1 MFPNPSGFYL
11 NLTPETEAEI
21 TTLGYEG
28 LSLLIYEVS
37 KLIFRESN
45 SFISHDLSDSSDYE
59 IIWLS
64 KSDRIALLRWLTERL
79 SFLTLTPIT
88 VQNHAATTT

>member
-1 MFPNPSGFYL
+1 MSFPNPAGFYL
-11 NLTPETEAEI
+11 KLTPETEAEI

-28 LSLLIYEVS
+28 LSLLIHEVS
-37 KLIFRESN
+37 KLNFRESK

-59 IIWLS
+59 ILWLS

-79 SFLTLTPIT
+79 SFLVLTPIT
-88 VQNHAATTT
+88 VSHAATTT